1 VPALNNAKDPSRVQE
16 MADAGEIWVSEEVW
30 SYPGVQELL
39 GPYSMEPRTAEFR
52 GVGQPLAVVRIGAP
66 GQAVAA

>member
-1 VPALNNAKDPSRVQE
+1 VNIASRAQE
-16 MADAGEIWVSEEVW
+16 LADAGEIWVTEEVW
-30 SYPGVQELL
+30 SYPGVRELL
-39 GPYSMEPRTAEFR
+39 GACPVEARTAEFR

>member
-1 VPALNNAKDPSRVQE
+1 

-39 GPYSMEPRTAEFR
+39 GACPVEARTAEFR
-52 GVGQPLAVVRIGAP
+52 GVGQPLAVRRIGAP